1 MILPRVV
8 DRVLRN
14 LHRQIGVADFHLT
27 RQARHAGQ
35 APCAIKQILLI
46 LTHLPGRLEAFAD
59 DDVAGRASERLVA
72 RVFDTDVG
80 VEHGRA

>member
-8 DRVLRN
+8 DGVLRN
-14 LHRQIGVADFHLT
+14 LHRQVSVADFHLAGQT
-27 RQARHAGQ
+27 RHAGQ
-35 APCAIKQILLI
+35 APGAIKQILFI
-46 LTHLPGRLEAFAD
+46 LTHLPGRLEAFTD
-59 DDVAGRASERLVA
+59 DDVAGRAGERLVA